1 MALSPPQL
9 GAGKPKAPL
18 IPHLSNFHHP
28 IPLLP
33 SSVQDFVAAD
43 DPFTQQAREEGDI
56 NPVDVKPHPHPEPNV
71 VPSRVARSGD
81 LPQPSALGANQP
93 AFQCKKGHAGSQPRF
108 TCPQGCSL
116 CKNCLNNLIRA
127 RQQVYPRCE
136 CGRVFGLAEVASL
149 TS

>member
-1 MALSPPQL
+1 MALSPLQL
-9 GAGKPKAPL
+9 GSGKPKAPL
-18 IPHLSNFHHP
+18 IPYLSNSRHP

-33 SSVQDFVAAD
+33 SSAQDFLPAD

-56 NPVDVKPHPHPEPNV
+56 NPGEMKPRLNSEAHAGS
-71 VPSRVARSGD
+71 SRVAKPGD
-81 LPQPSALGANQP
+81 LPLPSDLPDNQP
-93 AFQCKKGHAGSQPRF
+93 EFQCQKGHAGLQPRF

-116 CKNCLNNLIRA
+116 CKNCLKNLIHTSRKA
-127 RQQVYPRCE
+127 YHRCE

>member
-9 GAGKPKAPL
+9 GPGKPKAPL
-18 IPHLSNFHHP
+18 IPHLSNSRHP

-33 SSVQDFVAAD
+33 SVQDFVAAD

-56 NPVDVKPHPHPEPNV
+56 NPVEMNLHPNPDAHEAH
-71 VPSRVARSGD
+71 SRVAKPGD
-81 LPQPSALGANQP
+81 LPLPSVLGAYQP
-93 AFQCKKGHAGSQPRF
+93 VFQCKKGHAGSQPRF
-108 TCPQGCSL
+108 TCPQGCWL
-116 CKNCLNNLIRA
+116 CKNCLKDLIQA
-127 RQQVYPRCE
+127 SQKVYSRCE